1 MASDIA
7 LPTSKQYRR
16 RLKSRIIISFLLLG
30 TGLTAGFAAA
40 TIALRTGLEDQLV
53 NDWLQQEARN
63 FTEFKRLNPD
73 QGAEFHFSR
82 QIEINIFSTPRQAN
96 IPFAWQSL
104 QTGVHDVEEAGPD
117 GRPTHYKLAVYRA
130 SDLHTFLRY
139 DYSQETL
146 GRQQLLLAL
155 AGAVL
160 LFSFLAWLIGVWS
173 ARRVM
178 RPVSDLAARIEG
190 FNEGEKPERLSPY
203 FADDEVGQL
212 AQALD
217 DYSDQLNERVV
228 RDREFNADVSHEL
241 RTPLAVIRGA
251 VELLMGQPD
260 LSDKARSRLLRI
272 ERAVQ
277 QGTDLTTALL
287 MLSRGERGEGVTDV
301 RRLAEQL
308 ADAHR
313 VNLGN
318 KPITVTVD
326 GQSEL
331 LVEAPDAILSVAL
344 GNLIVNAFKYTKQ
357 GEVAIHVLGD
367 RVEVHDTGPGIDA
380 EEALHLFDRGYR
392 GRSSEGSKGAG
403 IGLSIVR
410 RLCELYG
417 WRVSLRPRQD
427 RLGVIA
433 SLEFEV
439 WRRR

>member
-1 MASDIA
+1 
-7 LPTSKQYRR
+7 
-16 RLKSRIIISFLLLG
+16 
-30 TGLTAGFAAA
+30 
-40 TIALRTGLEDQLV
+40 
-53 NDWLQQEARN
+53 
-63 FTEFKRLNPD
+63 KRLNPD

-82 QIEINIFSTPRQAN
+82 QIEITIVSTPRQAN
-96 IPFAWQSL
+96 IPFAWQPL

-117 GRPTHYKLAVYRA
+117 GLPTHYKLAVYRA

-146 GRQQLLLAL
+146 GRQHLLFAL

-190 FNEGEKPERLSPY
+190 FNEGVKPERLAPY

-260 LSDKARSRLLRI
+260 VSDKTRSRLLRI

-313 VNLGN
+313 VNLAN
-318 KPITVTVD
+318 KPIEVRVE

-417 WRVSLRPRQD
+417 WRVSLRPRHD

-433 SLEFEV
+433 SLEFED

>member
-30 TGLTAGFAAA
+30 TGLTAGFAVA
-40 TIALRTGLEDQLV
+40 TIALRTVLEDQLV

-82 QIEINIFSTPRQAN
+82 QIEITIVSTPRQAN
-96 IPFAWQSL
+96 IPFAWQPL

-117 GRPTHYKLAVYRA
+117 GLPTHYKLAVYRA

-146 GRQQLLLAL
+146 GRQHLLFAL

-190 FNEGEKPERLSPY
+190 FNEGVKPERLAPY

-260 LSDKARSRLLRI
+260 VSGSRMSVTKPVHACCVSSGRF
-272 ERAVQ
+272 
-277 QGTDLTTALL
+277 
-287 MLSRGERGEGVTDV
+287 SRV
-301 RRLAEQL
+301 
-308 ADAHR
+308 
-313 VNLGN
+313 
-318 KPITVTVD
+318 PI
-326 GQSEL
+326 
-331 LVEAPDAILSVAL
+331 
-344 GNLIVNAFKYTKQ
+344 
-357 GEVAIHVLGD
+357 
-367 RVEVHDTGPGIDA
+367 
-380 EEALHLFDRGYR
+380 
-392 GRSSEGSKGAG
+392 
-403 IGLSIVR
+403 
-410 RLCELYG
+410 
-417 WRVSLRPRQD
+417 
-427 RLGVIA
+427 
-433 SLEFEV
+433 
-439 WRRR
+439 